1 MNQQLQVFN
10 HEQFGDV
17 RIIEED
23 GKVLFC
29 GSDVA
34 KALGYEN
41 PRDAIRR
48 HCRCVAKRDAWV
60 QTGTKSDGTP
70 AMRLN
75 STNFIPEGD
84 VYRLIT
90 HSKLPAAERF
100 EKWVFDEVLPT
111 IRKTGGYGQ
120 QINLEQLT
128 KIIAMTV
135 QATVKE
141 LLPSMSMFFDIE
153 STAFRS
159 NSRAQSSDTPAIRAT
174 RTHGGFFAVLNLL
187 YRRSITLYWS
197 AGRSSNKLSIAAQKS
212 IRFAMSSVM
221 SAILRRYASRSLSAR
236 SAVIAVG
243 FDTSHPCGMPVNF
256 CACNPYVA
264 SIRPLYSAISSCF
277 LRHICVAAP
286 HRFNSRRTAAR
297 MLSLLIVPSH
307 PRIADSPPPY
317 TNIPNITV
325 PFSLSTL
332 QPV

>member
-10 HEQFGDV
+10 HDQFGDV

-23 GKVLFC
+23 GRVLFC

-111 IRKTGGYGQ
+111 IRKTGGYGAAVDMA
-120 QINLEQLT
+120 LLT
-128 KIIAMTV
+128 QGIAQTV
-135 QATVKE
+135 RITVTE
-141 LLPSMSMFFDIE
+141 LLPYIAQSQRGASVPAHIMDRTSPA
-153 STAFRS
+153 AFR
-159 NSRAQSSDTPAIRAT
+159 RPTIIQR
-174 RTHGGFFAVLNLL
+174 
-187 YRRSITLYWS
+187 
-197 AGRSSNKLSIAAQKS
+197 
-212 IRFAMSSVM
+212 M
-221 SAILRRYASRSLSAR
+221 SAEQRDELTDMIFEGAYS
-236 SAVIAVG
+236 
-243 FDTSHPCGMPVNF
+243 
-256 CACNPYVA
+256 
-264 SIRPLYSAISSCF
+264 YSAISRYF
-277 LRHICVAAP
+277 LDQYGIRMSIATICGYANALKA
-286 HRFNSRRTAAR
+286 T
-297 MLSLLIVPSH
+297 LL
-307 PRIADSPPPY
+307 
-317 TNIPNITV
+317 
-325 PFSLSTL
+325 
-332 QPV
+332 

>member
-10 HEQFGDV
+10 HDQFGDV

-23 GKVLFC
+23 GRVLFC

-120 QINLEQLT
+120 PVDMELLT
-128 KIIAMTV
+128 QVIAQTV
-135 QATVKE
+135 RITVTE
-141 LLPSMSMFFDIE
+141 LLPYIAQSQRGASVPAHIMDRTSPA
-153 STAFRS
+153 AFR
-159 NSRAQSSDTPAIRAT
+159 RPTIIQR
-174 RTHGGFFAVLNLL
+174 
-187 YRRSITLYWS
+187 
-197 AGRSSNKLSIAAQKS
+197 
-212 IRFAMSSVM
+212 M
-221 SAILRRYASRSLSAR
+221 SAEQRDELTDMIFEGAYS
-236 SAVIAVG
+236 
-243 FDTSHPCGMPVNF
+243 
-256 CACNPYVA
+256 
-264 SIRPLYSAISSCF
+264 YSAISRYF
-277 LRHICVAAP
+277 LEQYGIRMSIATICGYANALKAA
-286 HRFNSRRTAAR
+286 
-297 MLSLLIVPSH
+297 LL
-307 PRIADSPPPY
+307 
-317 TNIPNITV
+317 
-325 PFSLSTL
+325 
-332 QPV
+332 